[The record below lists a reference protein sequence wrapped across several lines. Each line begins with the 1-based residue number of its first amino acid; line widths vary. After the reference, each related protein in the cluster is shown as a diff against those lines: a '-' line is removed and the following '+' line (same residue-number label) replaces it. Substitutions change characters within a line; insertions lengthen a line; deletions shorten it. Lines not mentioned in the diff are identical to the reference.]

1 MKTKN
6 TLLACA
12 LASSTVSALVP
23 AVASAQELVDRKSP
37 LADAP
42 AIRHRVELRDKRFET
57 GVGIGSSMAA
67 EFYNAIFLNLRLAFH
82 INDWLTLSGTFGQ
95 NLKPDYPTGVAEN
108 LETSLKAVSPTDAAA
123 KTPSAKEAL
132 GAMNKMNQVLGLQ
145 AEVAPITG
153 KLSLFGKI
161 FMHYDAYVL
170 GGVGAANF
178 GADLPK
184 CDAPKIDQSCPD
196 TGMKFGGNVGLG
208 MHAFFNDW
216 LALNLEVKDLIVK
229 SNRAGQDATGDG
241 FANDRDLSWGNNY
254 IMGMNLTFF
263 FPTVPKISD

>member
-1 MKTKN
+1 MKMKK

-12 LASSTVSALVP
+12 FASSTASALVP
-23 AVASAQELVDRKSP
+23 AVVSAQELVDRKSP
-37 LADAP
+37 LAEAP

-57 GVGIGSSMAA
+57 GVGIGSSVAA
-67 EFYNAIFLNLRLAFH
+67 EFYNAVFLNLRLAFH
-82 INDWLTLSGTFGQ
+82 VNDWLTLSGTFGQ
-95 NLKPDYPTGVAEN
+95 NLAPGYKTGVTEN

-123 KTPSAKEAL
+123 KTPTAKQAL
-132 GAMNKMNQVLGLQ
+132 GAMNKMNQILGVQ

-161 FMHYDAYVL
+161 FMHYDVYAL

-184 CDAPKIDQSCPD
+184 CNPPKVDDSCPD
-196 TGMKFGGNVGLG
+196 TGMKVGGNVGLG
-208 MHAFFNDW
+208 MHAYFNDW
-216 LALNLEVKDLIVK
+216 LALNLEAKDLIVK
-229 SNRAGQDATGDG
+229 TNRAGQDTTGDG
-241 FANDRDLSWGNNY
+241 FADKRDLSWGNNY

-263 FPTVPKISD
+263 FPTLPKISD